1 LNKTIELRATKL
13 ANYIFK
19 KKATVR
25 NTASHFGISK
35 STVYKDISERL
46 KYINTSLYYKV
57 KKIMETNKL
66 QRHIRGG
73 LATKIKYQKF
83 SKRKKT

>member
-1 LNKTIELRATKL
+1 MNKTIEVRATKL

-19 KKATVR
+19 RRTTVR

-46 KYINTSLYYKV
+46 KYINAPLYYKV
-57 KKIMETNKL
+57 KEILEINKS

-73 LATKIKYQKF
+73 LATKIKYQKDNN
-83 SKRKKT
+83 RKIF